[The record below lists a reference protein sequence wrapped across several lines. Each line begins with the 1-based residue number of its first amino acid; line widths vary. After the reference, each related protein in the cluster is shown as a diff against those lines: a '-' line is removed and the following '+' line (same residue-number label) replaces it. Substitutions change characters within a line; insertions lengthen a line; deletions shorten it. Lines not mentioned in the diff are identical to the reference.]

1 MLMRL
6 NPDCIRDILISFNDK
21 IDLSIPYIVKEINCK
36 DICDKYSS
44 KELCYHMK
52 QCLYHDFLTGTDKGN
67 CIEVKGISLVGND
80 FLAYFYDEKDWIE
93 INKIADKV
101 GSRSIETLKHIFIL
115 RKIKET
121 EMKNSK
127 GGKKMEYHFYD
138 ENLERKVVTK
148 EERIEHL
155 KNLSKKLREQLFEKP
170 KTLLPDEVE
179 YFISI
184 FKAELEHLYKN

>member
-1 MLMRL
+1 
-6 NPDCIRDILISFNDK
+6 
-21 IDLSIPYIVKEINCK
+21 
-36 DICDKYSS
+36 
-44 KELCYHMK
+44 
-52 QCLYHDFLTGTDKGN
+52 
-67 CIEVKGISLVGND
+67 
-80 FLAYFYDEKDWIE
+80 
-93 INKIADKV
+93 
-101 GSRSIETLKHIFIL
+101 
-115 RKIKET
+115 
-121 EMKNSK
+121 
-127 GGKKMEYHFYD
+127 MEYHFYD